1 MITEI
6 RLCLRHKGR
15 VAVRKGRILFKPRLN
30 VIAGP
35 NGSGKS
41 TLLRSIFDCPECLKK
56 EDQRTA
62 YRLFDAET
70 MNPHRSGRP
79 FTGVTGSIVKV
90 RAMFSSHGETMRDVL
105 ATFRFSPGDT
115 LLIDEPEYGHDIGWI
130 TRIRKGVDILARDG
144 CQVIIASHHPVFWN
158 KANIIE
164 LKKNYVKKS
173 KAQFKKIIN

>member
-1 MITEI
+1 MILSVV
-6 RLCLRHKGR
+6 LCLRHQGR
-15 VAVRKGRILFKPRLN
+15 VSLKAKEILFKKGLN

-41 TLLRSIFDCPECLKK
+41 TLLRSIMECPECVKK
-56 EDQRTA
+56 EDEETK

-70 MNPHRSGRP
+70 MNPHRSGRA

-105 ATFRFSPGDT
+105 ATFRFAPGDT

-130 TRIRKGVDILARDG
+130 TRIRKGVDMLARDG
-144 CQVIIASHHPVFWN
+144 CQVIVASHHPIFWN
-158 KANIIE
+158 KASIIE
-164 LKKNYVKKS
+164 LKKDYIKKS
-173 KAQFKKIIN
+173 KAQFRKIIR